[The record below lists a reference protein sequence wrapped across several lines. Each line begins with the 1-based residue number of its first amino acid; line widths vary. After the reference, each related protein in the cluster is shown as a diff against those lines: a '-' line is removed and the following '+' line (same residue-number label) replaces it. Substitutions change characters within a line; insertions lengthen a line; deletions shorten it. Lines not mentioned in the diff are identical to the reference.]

1 MFKTLH
7 SKLIIYFILISL
19 ISIFLMS
26 IAFRFSFEDCFAIY
40 LDNKRNDEIE
50 RFTNILINEVPRSTF
65 QQNQLID
72 TSETLDTLLSYQAV
86 TEGLFYR
93 VYNESGDLILDSTDL
108 VKQIAAKMDN
118 DDGFNA
124 KIDDLELEKEER
136 ILDIN
141 GEKIG
146 SVVVHYRLGYKKGE
160 FQFKERLNRYII
172 IAEITILIIAF
183 LISFFFSKRLTAGL
197 NQIRNAAKELLRHN
211 LNVRMPVKKSYAE
224 EMQHVAE
231 AFNELA
237 ESLSHQENLR
247 KQFSS
252 DLAHEF
258 RTPIATLRSI
268 VEALQDKVWEPTPER
283 LEQCHNELMRLV
295 HLVDELEKLMAVENP
310 KIQFNIKS
318 INAKQYL
325 QDIERYFSYSFN
337 QKNISF
343 SVTGIK
349 DDVIFKGDPER
360 LNQIFSNLLNNSLKY
375 TPDGGRVKVGFYEKD
390 QMVHFS
396 IQDDGEGISKEDLP
410 HVFERFYRG
419 DKSRDRKTGGVG
431 IGLSI
436 VKALVQAQH
445 GLIVIE
451 SELKKG
457 TIVTVSFPKN

>member
-1 MFKTLH
+1 
-7 SKLIIYFILISL
+7 
-19 ISIFLMS
+19 MS
-26 IAFRFSFEDCFAIY
+26 IAFRFSFEDCFSIY

-50 RFTNILINEVPRSTF
+50 RFTKILKKEVPHLDF
-65 QQNQLID
+65 EQDHLID

-86 TEGLFYR
+86 TEGLFYQ
-93 VYNESGDLILDSTDL
+93 VYNTSGDMILDSTDL
-108 VKQIAAKMDN
+108 VEKLGAI

-124 KIDDLELEKEER
+124 MIDDLELVKEER
-136 ILDIN
+136 ILDID
-141 GEKIG
+141 GETVG
-146 SVVVHYRLGYKKGE
+146 SVVVHYRIGYVKGE

-172 IAEITILIIAF
+172 IAEIAMLIIAF

-197 NQIRNAAKELLRHN
+197 HQIRNAAKELLRHN
-211 LNVRMPVKKSYAE
+211 LHVRMPVKKTYAE
-224 EMQHVAE
+224 EMQQVAE

-268 VEALQDKVWEPTPER
+268 IEAFQDKVWEPTPKR

-310 KIQFNIKS
+310 TIQLNIKS
-318 INAKQYL
+318 INAKQFL
-325 QDIERYFSYSFN
+325 HDLEKYFSYPFN

-343 SVTGIK
+343 TVTAIE
-349 DDVIFKGDPER
+349 DDTFFKADRER
-360 LNQIFSNLLNNSLKY
+360 LNQIFSNILNNSLKY
-375 TPDGGRVKVGFYEKD
+375 TPDGGNVKVGFFQKE
-390 QMVHFS
+390 QMVHFY
-396 IQDDGEGISKEDLP
+396 IEDDGEGISKEDLP

-445 GLIVIE
+445 GSIVIE
-451 SELKKG
+451 SEPKKG
-457 TIVTVSFPKN
+457 TLVTVSFPII